1 MDSHATDSMQAKHA
15 SAGVA
20 MSLATLSMAAAS
32 GLQALLYLNSFGVD
46 GRTDG
51 FFVAFALYTI
61 VGVFSQSIRMTSAN
75 LLIGDRPRLLTPE
88 YGVCLGLIAVPML
101 VLTIP
106 FADQFA
112 HLLAPGLDAADR
124 AVTADALPLL
134 GLAAALQLW
143 AAGGATLLAVRD
155 RFNSIAAAYIFG
167 AALGLVVYLAV
178 SPLAEELTLGWSML
192 AMAAGTLA
200 VMLVG
205 LRRAATPAAS
215 AAKPS
220 FAPARLV
227 SMSGLILARTA
238 IYLVFNALYMVTL
251 AFASGYAEGDATVLS
266 YAYLFASYLVAG
278 TAFALGLSRIADM
291 RRGALGEWREML
303 TDTVPSGFR
312 YSMLIA
318 APAMA
323 ALIVAGASLIG
334 ELLPH
339 SFDPADVETLR
350 VFAAL
355 LAPWVVA
362 ALLVNLL
369 LPALLALGRG
379 RLVNALAPP
388 LLALHIGVTALGGAL
403 YGSDGVVGTA
413 WVAPAVFAAVLFFAG
428 AREGRW
434 RLAGTLATDGG
445 RLAAFAAVSFGGA
458 AAVAAVV
465 ADGLAEA
472 LLAGALGS
480 ALYVGCVLLTTPK
493 LLSVLLGAIRK
504 APLVDQATE
513 TPSPAS
519 SSISAR

>member
-1 MDSHATDSMQAKHA
+1 MSSQAETLQRKHA

-20 MSLATLSMAAAS
+20 MSVATLSMAAAS
-32 GLQALLYLNSFGVD
+32 GLQALLYLNSFGVN

-75 LLIGDRPRLLTPE
+75 LLIGDRPRLVTAE
-88 YGVCLGLIAVPML
+88 YGVCLGLIAIPIL
-101 VLTIP
+101 ILTIP

-112 HLLAPGLDAADR
+112 HLLAPGLDSADR

-134 GLAAALQLW
+134 GLAAAMQLW
-143 AAGGATLLAVRD
+143 SAGGATLLAVRD
-155 RFNSIAAAYIFG
+155 RFNAIAAAYIAG
-167 AALGLVVYLAV
+167 AVAGLVVYVLVAPLVDELA
-178 SPLAEELTLGWSML
+178 LGWSML
-192 AMAAGTLA
+192 AMALTTLV
-200 VMLVG
+200 VMLAG
-205 LRRAATPAAS
+205 LRQARPQTAN

-251 AFASGYAEGDATVLS
+251 AFASGYAVGDATVLS
-266 YAYLFASYLVAG
+266 YAYLFASYLVAA

-312 YSMLIA
+312 YSMLIV

-323 ALIVAGASLIG
+323 GLIVAGAPLIG
-334 ELLPH
+334 ALLPH
-339 SFDPADVETLR
+339 SFDAGDVETLR

-355 LAPWVVA
+355 MAPWAVA

-369 LPALLALGRG
+369 LPALLALGHG
-379 RLVNALAPP
+379 RLVNALSPG
-388 LLALHIGVTALGGAL
+388 LLALHVAATAIGGILL
-403 YGSDGVVGTA
+403 GSDGVVGA
-413 WVAPAVFAAVLFFAG
+413 AFIAPAVFATVLFMVG
-428 AREGRW
+428 VKEGRW
-434 RLAGTLATDGG
+434 ALARTLASDGG
-445 RLAAFAAVSFGGA
+445 RFAAFAAASFGS
-458 AAVAAVV
+458 AAVV
-465 ADGLAEA
+465 AALVADGLVEA
-472 LLAGALGS
+472 LLSGALGC
-480 ALYVGCVLLTTPK
+480 ALYAGCLLLAQPR
-493 LLSVLLGAIRK
+493 LVSVLVGAIRPK
-504 APLVDQATE
+504 LGPDQAE
-513 TPSPAS
+513 AAPAS

>member
-1 MDSHATDSMQAKHA
+1 MSGTATDSMQAKHA
-15 SAGVA
+15 SAGIA

-32 GLQALLYLNSFGVD
+32 GLQALLYLNSFGID

-75 LLIGDRPRLLTPE
+75 LLIGERPRLLTAE
-88 YGVCLGLIAVPML
+88 YGVCLGLIAVPIL
-101 VLTIP
+101 ILTIP

-134 GLAAALQLW
+134 GIAAALQLW

-155 RFNSIAAAYIFG
+155 RFNAIAAAYVFG
-167 AALGLVVYLAV
+167 AALGLVVYLVV

-192 AMAAGTLA
+192 AMAMGTLGM
-200 VMLVG
+200 MLFG
-205 LRRAATPAAS
+205 LRGARPGATDAR
-215 AAKPS
+215 PS

-238 IYLVFNALYMVTL
+238 IYLVFNALFMVTL
-251 AFASGYAEGDATVLS
+251 AFAGGYAEGDATVLS

-318 APAMA
+318 APGMA
-323 ALIVAGASLIG
+323 ALIVAGAPLIG

-388 LLALHIGVTALGGAL
+388 LLALHIGVTALGGTL
-403 YGSDGVVGTA
+403 YGSDGVVGA
-413 WVAPAVFAAVLFFAG
+413 AFVAPAVFAAVLFFAG
-428 AREGRW
+428 ARAGRW
-434 RLAGTLATDGG
+434 TLARTLLSDGG
-445 RLAAFAAVSFGGA
+445 RLTAFAAAGFGGA
-458 AAVAAVV
+458 ALIAALV

-480 ALYVGCVLLTTPK
+480 AFYVSCVLLTSPR

-504 APLVDQATE
+504 APLEAQATE
-513 TPSPAS
+513 TPRPAS

>member
-1 MDSHATDSMQAKHA
+1 MPSQATDKLQEKHA

-20 MSLATLSMAAAS
+20 MAIATLSMAAAS
-32 GLQALLYLNSFGVD
+32 GLQALFYLNSFGVN

-75 LLIGDRPRLLTPE
+75 LLIGDRPRLGTVE
-88 YGVCLGLIAVPML
+88 YGACLGLIAIPIL

-112 HLLAPGLDAADR
+112 HLLAPGLDVADR

-134 GLAAALQLW
+134 GLAAAMQLW
-143 AAGGATLLAVRD
+143 SAGGATLLAVRD

-167 AALGLVVYLAV
+167 AALGLVVYVVV
-178 SPLAEELTLGWSML
+178 SPLAKELVLGWSML
-192 AMAAGTLA
+192 AMALGTLA
-200 VMLVG
+200 VMLLG
-205 LRRAATPAAS
+205 LRRARPERA

-220 FAPARLV
+220 FAPARLA

-291 RRGALGEWREML
+291 RRGALGNWREML

-318 APAMA
+318 APALA
-323 ALIVAGASLIG
+323 ALIVAGAPLIG

-339 SFDPADVETLR
+339 SFDPGDVETLR
-350 VFAAL
+350 LFAAL
-355 LAPWVVA
+355 LVPWTVA
-362 ALLVNLL
+362 ALLVNLF
-369 LPALLALGRG
+369 LPALLALGYG
-379 RLVNALAPP
+379 RLVNAMAPG
-388 LLALHIGVTALGGAL
+388 LLVLHVAATVVGGML
-403 YGSDGVVGTA
+403 WGSAGVVGA
-413 WVAPAVFAAVLFFAG
+413 AFVAPAVFAAVLLVVG
-428 AREGRW
+428 VKEGRW
-434 RLAGTLATDGG
+434 ALVRTLASDGG
-445 RLAAFAAVSFGGA
+445 RLSAFAVASFGSA
-458 AAVAAVV
+458 ALLAPLVSS
-465 ADGLAEA
+465 GLAET

-480 ALYVGCVLLTTPK
+480 ALYGVCLLVAVPR
-493 LLSVLLGAIRK
+493 LLRVLLGAIRPK
-504 APLVDQATE
+504 PGPDQAAAR
-513 TPSPAS
+513 PAS

>member
-1 MDSHATDSMQAKHA
+1 MSSQATDSMHAKHA

-75 LLIGDRPRLLTPE
+75 LLIGERPRLLTVE

-101 VLTIP
+101 ILTIP

-155 RFNSIAAAYIFG
+155 RFNAIAAAYIFG
-167 AALGLVVYLAV
+167 AGLGLVVYLAV
-178 SPLAEELTLGWSML
+178 SPLAKELTLGWSML
-192 AMAAGTLA
+192 AMAAGTLGG
-200 VMLVG
+200 MLVG
-205 LRRAATPAAS
+205 LRRAGSPAS

-291 RRGALGEWREML
+291 RRGALGEWREVL

-339 SFDPADVETLR
+339 SFDPADVDTLR

-379 RLVNALAPP
+379 RLVNGLAPP
-388 LLALHIGVTALGGAL
+388 LLVLHIGATALGGAL
-403 YGSDGVVGTA
+403 YGSDGVVGAA
-413 WVAPAVFAAVLFFAG
+413 WIAPAAFATVLFFAG
-428 AREGRW
+428 ARKGRRW
-434 RLAGTLATDGG
+434 SLARTLASDGG
-445 RLAAFAAVSFGGA
+445 RFAAFAAASFGS
-458 AAVAAVV
+458 AAVIAAVL
-465 ADGLAEA
+465 ADGLVEA
-472 LLAGALGS
+472 LIAGALGS
-480 ALYVGCVLLTTPK
+480 ALYVGCVLLTTPR
-493 LLSVLLGAIRK
+493 LVSVLLGAIRK
-504 APLVDQATE
+504 APLE
-513 TPSPAS
+513 TA
-519 SSISAR
+519 

>member
-1 MDSHATDSMQAKHA
+1 MSSTTADSMQEKHA

-75 LLIGDRPRLLTPE
+75 LLIGERPRLLTAE
-88 YGVCLGLIAVPML
+88 YGVCLGLVAVPIL

-106 FADQFA
+106 FADQLA
-112 HLLAPGLDAADR
+112 QLLAPGLDAADR

-155 RFNSIAAAYIFG
+155 RFNAIAAAYIFG
-167 AALGLVVYLAV
+167 AALGLVVYVAV
-178 SPLAEELTLGWSML
+178 SPLAKELTLGWSML

-200 VMLVG
+200 VMLAG
-205 LRRAATPAAS
+205 LRGARPQAAVAR
-215 AAKPS
+215 PS

-251 AFASGYAEGDATVLS
+251 AFAGGYAEGDATVLS

-291 RRGALGEWREML
+291 RRGVLGEWREML

-312 YSMLIA
+312 YSMLIV

-323 ALIVAGASLIG
+323 ALIVAGAPLIG

-355 LAPWVVA
+355 LAPWAVA

-369 LPALLALGRG
+369 LPALLALGHG

-388 LLALHIGVTALGGAL
+388 LLALHIGITALGGAL
-403 YGSDGVVGTA
+403 LGSDGVVGA
-413 WVAPAVFAAVLFFAG
+413 ACVAPAIFAAVLFLVG
-428 AREGRW
+428 VREGRW
-434 RLAGTLATDGG
+434 ALARTLATDGG
-445 RLAAFAAVSFGGA
+445 RLAAFAAASFGGA
-458 AAVAAVV
+458 ALVASLL

-472 LLAGALGS
+472 LLAGALGC
-480 ALYVGCVLLTTPK
+480 ALYAGCLLLAVPRLVG
-493 LLSVLLGAIRK
+493 VLLGAIRK
-504 APLVDQATE
+504 APQVDQAAE
-513 TPSPAS
+513 APRPAS

>member
-1 MDSHATDSMQAKHA
+1 MSSQAETLQRKHA

-20 MSLATLSMAAAS
+20 MSVATLSMAAAS
-32 GLQALLYLNSFGVD
+32 GLQALLYLNSFGVN

-75 LLIGDRPRLLTPE
+75 LLIGERPRLLTAE
-88 YGVCLGLIAVPML
+88 YGVCLGLIAIPIL

-134 GLAAALQLW
+134 GLAAAMQLW
-143 AAGGATLLAVRD
+143 SAGGATLLAVRD
-155 RFNSIAAAYIFG
+155 RFNTIAAAYIAG
-167 AALGLVVYLAV
+167 AALGLVVYVAVAPLVDELA
-178 SPLAEELTLGWSML
+178 LGWSML
-192 AMAAGTLA
+192 AMALGTLA
-200 VMLVG
+200 VMLFG
-205 LRRAATPAAS
+205 LRGARPQAAS
-215 AAKPS
+215 DAKPS

-266 YAYLFASYLVAG
+266 YAYLFASYLVAA

-291 RRGALGEWREML
+291 RRGVLGEWREML

-312 YSMLIA
+312 YSMLLV

-323 ALIVAGASLIG
+323 GLIVAGAPLIG
-334 ELLPH
+334 ALLPH
-339 SFDPADVETLR
+339 SFDAGDVETLR
-350 VFAAL
+350 IFAAL
-355 LAPWVVA
+355 LVPWAVA

-369 LPALLALGRG
+369 LPALLALGHG
-379 RLVNALAPP
+379 RLVNALSPA
-388 LLALHIGVTALGGAL
+388 LLVLHVAATAVGGML
-403 YGSDGVVGTA
+403 LGSDGVVGA
-413 WVAPAVFAAVLFFAG
+413 ACIAPAVFAIALFLVG
-428 AREGRW
+428 VKEGRW
-434 RLAGTLATDGG
+434 ALAGTLANDGG
-445 RLAAFAAVSFGGA
+445 RFAAFAAASFGA
-458 AAVAAVV
+458 AAVVAAFV
-465 ADGLAEA
+465 ANGLAEA
-472 LLAGALGS
+472 LLAGALGC
-480 ALYVGCVLLTTPK
+480 ALYAGCLLLAQPR
-493 LLSVLLGAIRK
+493 LVSVLLGAIRPK
-504 APLVDQATE
+504 LGSDQAE
-513 TPSPAS
+513 APAPAS

>member
-1 MDSHATDSMQAKHA
+1 MSSQAETLQRKHA

-20 MSLATLSMAAAS
+20 MSVATLSMAAAS
-32 GLQALLYLNSFGVD
+32 GLQALLYLNSFGVN

-75 LLIGDRPRLLTPE
+75 LLIGERPRLRSAE
-88 YGVCLGLIAVPML
+88 YGICLALIAIPIL

-134 GLAAALQLW
+134 GLAAAMQLW
-143 AAGGATLLAVRD
+143 SAGGATLLAVRD
-155 RFNSIAAAYIFG
+155 RFSAIAAAYIAG
-167 AALGLVVYLAV
+167 AALGLVVYVAVAPLVDELA
-178 SPLAEELTLGWSML
+178 LGWSML
-192 AMAAGTLA
+192 AMAVGTLA

-205 LRRAATPAAS
+205 LRGARPQAAPATKS
-215 AAKPS
+215 S
-220 FAPARLV
+220 FAPTRLV

-251 AFASGYAEGDATVLS
+251 AFASGYAVGDATVLS
-266 YAYLFASYLVAG
+266 YAYLFASYLVAA

-291 RRGALGEWREML
+291 RRGVLGEWREML

-312 YSMLIA
+312 YSMLIV

-323 ALIVAGASLIG
+323 GLIVAGAPLIG
-334 ELLPH
+334 ALLPH
-339 SFDPADVETLR
+339 SFDAGDVETLR

-355 LAPWVVA
+355 LAPWAVA

-369 LPALLALGRG
+369 LPALLALGHG
-379 RLVNALAPP
+379 RLVNALAPG
-388 LLALHIGVTALGGAL
+388 LLALHVAATAAGGVLF
-403 YGSDGVVGTA
+403 GSDGVVGA
-413 WVAPAVFAAVLFFAG
+413 AFVAPAVFAVVLFMVG
-428 AREGRW
+428 VKEGRW
-434 RLAGTLATDGG
+434 SLARTLASDGG
-445 RLAAFAAVSFGGA
+445 RLAAFAAASFGGA
-458 AAVAAVV
+458 AVVAALV

-472 LLAGALGS
+472 LLAGALGC
-480 ALYVGCVLLTTPK
+480 ALYAGCLLLAQPR
-493 LLSVLLGAIRK
+493 LVSVLLGAIRPK
-504 APLVDQATE
+504 LGPDQAE
-513 TPSPAS
+513 AAPAS